1 MIDFIRNSKN
11 AAFLGMGVLV
21 LLMLVGLATST
32 IWFDYFAG
40 NYAQLIILN
49 SVGIVTLCL
58 WIGVYLKQLIKER
71 RAKLP
76 GTQLAIRFL
85 RIFATLLLSSM
96 AIVYFFSFLS
106 ISRGIDSW
114 FDLQVGDAV
123 KEANHLR
130 VLFFDS
136 IESRLLSEFHSTIEG
151 INEAI
156 SQETDQEHAR
166 RQIFQLIFKAS
177 QSEDFQEITYF
188 DDPTNPT
195 GAVISSSMDT
205 ESLLPKRPSA
215 SLLEKLI
222 SDSSSVTQLESL
234 TTEDA
239 TDNGTDEVL
248 VTNVNI
254 PAWEILFGADGE
266 TQLQML
272 IPVEVVGQGNRHF
285 LQVLANLPLASQR
298 LLESISQINEKYNR
312 LLFLR
317 NPLKLSFILT
327 LTFVTLIAI
336 LLAIWAAINLTRRLV
351 TPISMLS
358 EGTQAVARGEYGH
371 LIAVPARDELGVLVE
386 SFNDMTQKIKTSQ
399 EQLRKS
405 QINTE
410 RQSYYLEIVL
420 KHLSSGVLFIDDKG
434 YITNVNLAAENILQL
449 NEKSICST
457 HLDQLTR
464 QQPELAPLLGLISEA
479 TKQPQADWS
488 ETVSLE
494 TSRGQQV
501 LSFSVTQL
509 PEIDSVSGSYVV
521 VMEDITDLV
530 QAQRGVAWR
539 EVARRMAHEIL
550 NPLQPIQ
557 SGVDRIRL
565 KTERQ
570 LSAEESTSLNL
581 AYEAIYR
588 QLNAMQRI
596 VNEFRDYDKPVIL
609 KFSNVNLN
617 KLILDVANLHRQS
630 DWPCEISLELDPQ
643 LKEFSADSDKLVQV
657 FNNLLINAKDA
668 IGDSDNAIVK
678 IRTQQSDNGIIQVL
692 IIDNGPG
699 FARDVLDRLFEPY
712 ATTKSKGMG
721 LGLGIVKKIVEAHN
735 GTIDVAN
742 GADRGTN
749 ITINFYSQSQL
760 VAESTARNGNNNTL
774 SIEAKI

>member
-1 MIDFIRNSKN
+1 M
-11 AAFLGMGVLV
+11 
-21 LLMLVGLATST
+21 
-32 IWFDYFAG
+32 
-40 NYAQLIILN
+40 
-49 SVGIVTLCL
+49 
-58 WIGVYLKQLIKER
+58 
-71 RAKLP
+71 
-76 GTQLAIRFL
+76 
-85 RIFATLLLSSM
+85 
-96 AIVYFFSFLS
+96 
-106 ISRGIDSW
+106 
-114 FDLQVGDAV
+114 
-123 KEANHLR
+123 R

-136 IESRLLSEFHSTIEG
+136 IESRLLSEFHDTIQG
-151 INEAI
+151 INEAV
-156 SQETDQEHAR
+156 SQETGTEHAR

-177 QSEDFQEITYF
+177 QLEDFQEITYF

-195 GAVISSSMDT
+195 GAVISSSMNTD
-205 ESLLPKRPSA
+205 SLLPKRPSA
-215 SLLEKLI
+215 SLLEKLK
-222 SDSSSVTQLESL
+222 SESSSVAQIESL
-234 TTEDA
+234 TTEDVA
-239 TDNGTDEVL
+239 DNGTDEVL
-248 VTNVNI
+248 VKTNSI

-266 TQLQML
+266 AQLQML

-317 NPLKLSFILT
+317 NPLQLSFILT

-399 EQLRKS
+399 EQLRES
-405 QINTE
+405 QVNTE

-420 KHLSSGVLFIDDKG
+420 KHLSSGVLFIDNAG
-434 YITNVNLAAENILQL
+434 YITNINLAAENILQL
-449 NEKSICST
+449 NERSICNA
-457 HLDQLTR
+457 HLDKLTSR
-464 QQPELAPLLGLISEA
+464 QPELATLLGLISEA
-479 TKQPQADWS
+479 TKQPQADLN

-494 TSRGQQV
+494 TSRGRQV

-530 QAQRGVAWR
+530 QAQRGMAWR

-617 KLILDVANLHRQS
+617 KLILDVANLHRQG
-630 DWPCEISLELDPQ
+630 DWPCEINLELDPQ
-643 LKEFSADSDKLVQV
+643 LEEFSADPDKLVQV

-668 IGDSDNAIVK
+668 IGSSDNAIVK
-678 IRTQQSDNGIIQVL
+678 IRTQQSDNGIIQVI

-699 FARDVLDRLFEPY
+699 FSRDVLDRLFEPY

-742 GADRGTN
+742 GADRGTK
-749 ITINFYSQSQL
+749 ITINFYSQSQP
-760 VAESTARNGNNNTL
+760 VVESAVKSCNSDKKS
-774 SIEAKI
+774 SIEANI